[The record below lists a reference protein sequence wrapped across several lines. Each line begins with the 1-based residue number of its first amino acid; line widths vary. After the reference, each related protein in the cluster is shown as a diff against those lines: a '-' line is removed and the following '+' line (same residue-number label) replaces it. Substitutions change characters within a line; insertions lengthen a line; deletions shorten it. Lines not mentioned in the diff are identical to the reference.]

1 MGDAPGK
8 APGGGASA
16 TLPGRAARSISL
28 APGEGPR
35 RRLLAGP
42 PETGALKSGLVT
54 LEPGAAVGEHD
65 TGSNEEVL
73 VPLEGSGELR
83 IPGEAPIALR
93 PGVMTYAPART
104 RHDVVNTGSGPL
116 RYIYLLARAE

>member
-73 VPLEGSGELR
+73 KALHTLERDPELR
-83 IPGEAPIALR
+83 ASLGK
-93 PGVMTYAPART
+93 
-104 RHDVVNTGSGPL
+104 S
-116 RYIYLLARAE
+116 ARAFVEKNFDLKHTAAEYGRLYASL